1 MVDPTAR
8 RFAPASARSDDE
20 PRPGRVALLAV
31 GDLVVFLV
39 FVVLGLSNHKEAVT
53 AGNIARTAAPFVIA
67 WAVIGPIFG
76 AYGRRG
82 SASSTQPRVLLAR
95 SIPAWVV
102 AWAVGLLLRVV
113 VFRDTLAPAFAAI
126 ALVFNAIFLLG
137 WRVALAQLAWR
148 RPSRI

>member
-1 MVDPTAR
+1 MADPTVPR
-8 RFAPASARSDDE
+8 SAPAGTTSDDE

-39 FVVLGLSNHKEAVT
+39 FVVLGLTNHKEAVT

-67 WAVIGPIFG
+67 WAVIGSIFG

-82 SASSTQPRVLLAR
+82 SAASTQPRVLLAR

-102 AWAVGLLLRVV
+102 AWSAGLVLRVV
-113 VFRDTLAPAFAAI
+113 VFRDTLAPAFVII

-137 WRVALAQLAWR
+137 WRVALAQLTW
-148 RPSRI
+148 RPSRS